1 MARVLRSRALC
12 AGLHR
17 VRQRHE
23 WPDSSWR
30 TQWAHVF
37 PQAAAFVF
45 GIDLLTG
52 AAFGRPHHVQATL
65 ERRLETAS
73 PLAVPA
79 SSATR
84 EGLVLPVPPVERSG
98 RRPREN
104 GCGSREGT
112 VRTSKALTLA
122 LALLWP
128 VAGGAQDRAF
138 DRGFVDVNA
147 VSQASSSPRV
157 RHMLRYP
164 PSDPTQRYQVGY
176 EVPDG
181 PAFDISGG
189 MRISPN
195 LSVGLAVSRFGR
207 SSRTDVD
214 SVDVFAR
221 RGTVVHLG
229 HRQRGYHLQTS
240 WVVRVADRLD
250 VAFFAGPSL
259 FSVLQT
265 RVTDVAVR
273 EVEPWSGSDLHSGAE
288 SHGRVDARCQAPAG
302 RLQLRLRFHVSSRG
316 AGRNRDPCT
325 NGHVNQAVG
334 VRPPHRGSGRR
345 RFPRRHRCAVSF
357 LRPVAS
363 MVKAG
368 ILPLD
373 QRNGCR
379 YAGV

>member
-1 MARVLRSRALC
+1 M
-12 AGLHR
+12 
-17 VRQRHE
+17 
-23 WPDSSWR
+23 
-30 TQWAHVF
+30 
-37 PQAAAFVF
+37 
-45 GIDLLTG
+45 
-52 AAFGRPHHVQATL
+52 
-65 ERRLETAS
+65 
-73 PLAVPA
+73 
-79 SSATR
+79 
-84 EGLVLPVPPVERSG
+84 
-98 RRPREN
+98 
-104 GCGSREGT
+104 
-112 VRTSKALTLA
+112 RTSKALTLA

-128 VAGGAQDRAF
+128 VAGSAQDRAF

-265 RVTDVAVR
+265 RVTDVGFSLLTSVTDAVTLECDQELR
-273 EVEPWSGSDLHSGAE
+273 RQADGSRLCGPCRSSPARADAAAGESEAAGDRCGHS
-288 SHGRVDARCQAPAG
+288 AR
-302 RLQLRLRFHVSSRG
+302 
-316 AGRNRDPCT
+316 
-325 NGHVNQAVG
+325 
-334 VRPPHRGSGRR
+334 
-345 RFPRRHRCAVSF
+345 
-357 LRPVAS
+357 
-363 MVKAG
+363 
-368 ILPLD
+368 
-373 QRNGCR
+373 
-379 YAGV
+379 

>member
-1 MARVLRSRALC
+1 M
-12 AGLHR
+12 
-17 VRQRHE
+17 
-23 WPDSSWR
+23 
-30 TQWAHVF
+30 
-37 PQAAAFVF
+37 
-45 GIDLLTG
+45 
-52 AAFGRPHHVQATL
+52 
-65 ERRLETAS
+65 
-73 PLAVPA
+73 
-79 SSATR
+79 
-84 EGLVLPVPPVERSG
+84 
-98 RRPREN
+98 
-104 GCGSREGT
+104 
-112 VRTSKALTLA
+112 RTSKALTLA
-122 LALLWP
+122 FALLWP
-128 VAGGAQDRAF
+128 VAGSAQDRAF

-214 SVDVFAR
+214 SVAR
-221 RGTVVHLG
+221 WGTVVHLG

-273 EVEPWSGSDLHSGAE
+273 AVEPLPGSDYTPEPRVTGVSTRGVKHRLAGYNYGFDFTFRLAEQVGIGILVRTAMSIRPSVSGRHTEAPVAGG
-288 SHGRVDARCQAPAG
+288 SHVGIGA
-302 RLQLRLRFHVSSRG
+302 RLRF
-316 AGRNRDPCT
+316 
-325 NGHVNQAVG
+325 
-334 VRPPHRGSGRR
+334 
-345 RFPRRHRCAVSF
+345 
-357 LRPVAS
+357 
-363 MVKAG
+363 
-368 ILPLD
+368 
-373 QRNGCR
+373 
-379 YAGV
+379 

>member
-1 MARVLRSRALC
+1 M
-12 AGLHR
+12 
-17 VRQRHE
+17 
-23 WPDSSWR
+23 
-30 TQWAHVF
+30 
-37 PQAAAFVF
+37 
-45 GIDLLTG
+45 
-52 AAFGRPHHVQATL
+52 
-65 ERRLETAS
+65 
-73 PLAVPA
+73 
-79 SSATR
+79 
-84 EGLVLPVPPVERSG
+84 
-98 RRPREN
+98 
-104 GCGSREGT
+104 
-112 VRTSKALTLA
+112 RTSKALTLA

-273 EVEPWSGSDLHSGAE
+273 EVEPWSGSDYIPEPRVTGVSTRGVKHRLAGYNYGFDFTFRLAE
-288 SHGRVDARCQAPAG
+288 RVG
-302 RLQLRLRFHVSSRG
+302 IGIL
-316 AGRNRDPCT
+316 
-325 NGHVNQAVG
+325 
-334 VRPPHRGSGRR
+334 VRTAMSIRPSVSGR
-345 RFPRRHRCAVSF
+345 HTEV
-357 LRPVAS
+357 PVAGGS
-363 MVKAG
+363 HVG
-368 ILPLD
+368 IGA
-373 QRNGCR
+373 RFR
-379 YAGV
+379 F